1 MTRRKS
7 RSAAALMD
15 YQVLGAGDVAVAAD
29 WRHRDSVLYLP
40 PAEGEDLE
48 LWIMER
54 AYRYC
59 RALEERP
66 DSPAAWRQAT
76 QILERVGGSRS
87 IRAFAP
93 MRQRLAARLA
103 AVEIPRGT
111 AAQAVS
117 DRGTARLA
125 VTRDHGQDARAS
137 SDLGQD
143 ARAPNA
149 SGQDAR
155 ATPTPTPDW
164 LDEHLLGFVAES
176 EPESR
181 SPDEQAID
189 RRPVI
194 ERALAHYERMLV
206 IRPASFWGHYRAA
219 AACFGLG
226 RTAEAADHLAR
237 CLERRPGNATI
248 RMHLASCLIAMR
260 RYPEALELCDRAL
273 ERAPSF
279 AEIYRTRAYARTG
292 SGQTA
297 GLADDLRHFEMFSRI
312 LPRSLWGVV
321 DAVDPFRTT
330 AVSSTAIPGAIGGR
344 ADLPRPG
351 RHGAHDEIDPEEV
364 EARSALADVLRRAG
378 QFQLARAE
386 LEKILVLQPRYIPT
400 RMMRAVQAIEGGRFD
415 EARAEINVVLD
426 HPGLEDYVRGRK
438 DSLTPSSIS
447 LVCT

>member
-1 MTRRKS
+1 MLIAAAVSILAIGLLTVAMGLLGSNRLLHRDFEVLALNKLSRQWDDPESGAFLRSQRRPTPHAWEPDDPAEIEVS
-7 RSAAALMD
+7 RRALMD

-59 RALEERP
+59 RALEDRP
-66 DSPAAWRQAT
+66 DSPAAWRLAM
-76 QILERVGGSRS
+76 QILDRVGGSQS

-93 MRQRLAARLA
+93 LRQRLAARLA
-103 AVEIPRGT
+103 AVGIPRGT
-111 AAQAVS
+111 ASQAVS
-117 DRGTARLA
+117 DRGTAHVA
-125 VTRDHGQDARAS
+125 VSRDHGQDARAS
-137 SDLGQD
+137 NAPGQD
-143 ARAPNA
+143 ARAPTA

-226 RTAEAADHLAR
+226 RTAEAADHLRGAWSGG
-237 CLERRPGNATI
+237 PGT
-248 RMHLASCLIAMR
+248 
-260 RYPEALELCDRAL
+260 
-273 ERAPSF
+273 
-279 AEIYRTRAYARTG
+279 
-292 SGQTA
+292 
-297 GLADDLRHFEMFSRI
+297 
-312 LPRSLWGVV
+312 PRSGC
-321 DAVDPFRTT
+321 
-330 AVSSTAIPGAIGGR
+330 
-344 ADLPRPG
+344 
-351 RHGAHDEIDPEEV
+351 
-364 EARSALADVLRRAG
+364 
-378 QFQLARAE
+378 
-386 LEKILVLQPRYIPT
+386 
-400 RMMRAVQAIEGGRFD
+400 
-415 EARAEINVVLD
+415 
-426 HPGLEDYVRGRK
+426 
-438 DSLTPSSIS
+438 IS
-447 LVCT
+447 PVA